1 MSAASPT
8 KPVESAEKPEVS
20 IEAAETAKSSP
31 SKVTSEILSEAMHK
45 LSSGKRNLLVND
57 IPAAVTA
64 LAESCQLLG
73 QHFGETAVECGEAY
87 FYYGKGLLELARLE
101 NGVLENVMDG
111 VPEGEDS
118 DNSQVEDPD
127 KCTGD
132 EKDEVSNQVGEAIE
146 ENFKALEK
154 SKTKKED
161 QGKEN
166 VILVENGSAKESV
179 KPESDLKKP
188 MNEVDG
194 NVPVKSSK
202 VEEVKNEIHEG
213 SQKDERKPPKND
225 ETVGERKICK
235 KDEHFDSVESEKDV
249 EAAKSTAIEN
259 PDQVK
264 KESSD
269 EMETEKPLSDSKEPS
284 SDTQKP
290 STDTEKPS
298 TDTEKP
304 STDTEK
310 PSTDTEKPS
319 TDTEKPSTD
328 TEKPST
334 DTEKP
339 STDTEKP
346 SSETEKR
353 GKDESENG
361 STEDEEAEVPTVG
374 KTEDSDDKDIDK
386 QEKGEEQ
393 DDDDED
399 EEEDGETS
407 QDEEPAKETDGNE
420 SIGSNDAGT
429 SDAKE
434 ACDKSAVEN
443 EDEEDPSNLQLAWE
457 MLELA
462 KMCFQKH
469 ADSLGDVDPKRM
481 EMENRLC
488 ETYQILG
495 ELSVENE
502 NYPQAIEDLTSC
514 LRRRQELMPADSRS
528 IAETHYQMG
537 VALGY
542 NLEFDKAVESL
553 KDAIAVLLKR
563 IDNLKNKTESEDPLS
578 KKDAFYTREKEI
590 TEIESLIPEI
600 KEKITD
606 TKDMQQETVRKLGDR
621 ALLEE
626 RELEAS
632 SGPQVNGDVI
642 TTNGFDAPPP
652 TVAKTSTEAKP
663 TSDISHMI
671 KKRKKSEP
679 TDEVPVT
686 KKVHVE
692 SNGSSNGASSS
703 SNQAEMNGSGDCQAK
718 P

>member
-1 MSAASPT
+1 MSAASPS
-8 KPVESAEKPEVS
+8 KPVEAAEKPAVEP
-20 IEAAETAKSSP
+20 EAAKTSP
-31 SKVTSEILSEAMHK
+31 NKVTSEVLSEAMHK

-57 IPAAVTA
+57 IPAAVAA

-118 DNSQVEDPD
+118 DNSQVEDPE

-132 EKDEVSNQVGEAIE
+132 EKEEVSDKVGKAIE
-146 ENFKALEK
+146 ENFQALEK
-154 SKTKKED
+154 SKAKKEG

-166 VILVENGSAKESV
+166 VSPV
-179 KPESDLKKP
+179 KNNIEVDKPLNPESEIKTTP

-194 NVPVKSSK
+194 NVPTKNVKVDEAKSEKEKESPK
-202 VEEVKNEIHEG
+202 KEEVPSK
-213 SQKDERKPPKND
+213 KDVSKDD
-225 ETVGERKICK
+225 ETELLSK
-235 KDEHFDSVESEKDV
+235 KDEMEVSKDNGI
-249 EAAKSTAIEN
+249 K
-259 PDQVK
+259 
-264 KESSD
+264 SSD
-269 EMETEKPLSDSKEPS
+269 KAENDPETPKSSVTEKPGEAKTESPEKMEI
-284 SDTQKP
+284 
-290 STDTEKPS
+290 EKPA
-298 TDTEKP
+298 
-304 STDTEK
+304 
-310 PSTDTEKPS
+310 
-319 TDTEKPSTD
+319 
-328 TEKPST
+328 
-334 DTEKP
+334 
-339 STDTEKP
+339 
-346 SSETEKR
+346 SESAKTPV
-353 GKDESENG
+353 KDESENG
-361 STEDEEAEVPTVG
+361 STEDEEAEDANAP
-374 KTEDSDDKDIDK
+374 KNEEADEKETEK
-386 QEKGEEQ
+386 EKEGEEDGE
-393 DDDDED
+393 DD
-399 EEEDGETS
+399 EDGETS
-407 QDEEPAKETDGNE
+407 QDEEPSKETDGNE

-488 ETYQILG
+488 ETYQMLG

-514 LRRRQELMPADSRS
+514 LRRRQELLPADSRS

-553 KDAIAVLLKR
+553 NDAIAVLHKR
-563 IDNLKNKTESEDPLS
+563 IENLKNKTESEDPLS

-590 TEIESLIPEI
+590 AEIESLIPEI

-626 RELEAS
+626 RELESS
-632 SGPQVNGDVI
+632 SGPRTNGEGS
-642 TTNGFDAPPP
+642 TTNGFDAPPSVDAA
-652 TVAKTSTEAKP
+652 TKSSTEAKP

-679 TDEVPVT
+679 TEEAPVT

-692 SNGSSNGASSS
+692 SNGSTNGGSS
-703 SNQAEMNGSGDCQAK
+703 SNQSEVNGSGDCK
-718 P
+718 PEAS